1 MHYRVNRFLRYWRSN
16 RLKPYLRFRG
26 VYYQTKE
33 ILAEALCVVALLFG
47 MGVLSGACLDM
58 LDNFR
63 SSENILDSLNRTAEQ
78 P

>member
-16 RLKPYLRFRG
+16 RLKPYIRYRG

-33 ILAEALCVVALLFG
+33 FLAEWLCVFVFCFS
-47 MGVLSGACLDM
+47 MGLLSGACLDM
-58 LDNFR
+58 LDDFR